1 MATPPIAS
9 FPAADARPLA
19 ARIADRLGPS
29 WRCVGDAVIRAWGEE
44 GRVDLAALHPE
55 RGIILLGFVEDGD
68 EANPAS
74 AVEAFRAMLADDG
87 FAERFPGHLPV
98 VALTA
103 SPATRARLVEKIEE
117 VFADGERPTVAP
129 GWVDWLEA
137 RLDPAAAETHGRA
150 TPRLVAPRRDEVPA
164 RGGASALAVPGRE
177 PPVRSADAGDNWRDW
192 SRQLGFALAVVAI
205 LLGAMAIFT
214 RAATLF

>member
-1 MATPPIAS
+1 M
-9 FPAADARPLA
+9 ADARPLS

-29 WRCVGDAVIRAWGEE
+29 WRCVADAVIRAWGEE

-55 RGIILLGFVEDGD
+55 RGVVLLGFVEDGD
-68 EANPAS
+68 EASPAS
-74 AVEAFRAMLADDG
+74 AVEAFRAMLQDEG
-87 FAERFPGHLPV
+87 FAARFPGHLPV

-103 SPATRARLVEKIEE
+103 PPAMRARLAERVEAA
-117 VFADGERPTVAP
+117 FADGERPTVAP

-137 RLDPAAAETHGRA
+137 RLDPGAPATAEGTA
-150 TPRLVAPRRDEVPA
+150 PRLVAPPRDEVPA
-164 RGGASALAVPGRE
+164 RGGASTLAVPGRE
-177 PPVRSADAGDNWRDW
+177 PPVRSASAGDNWRDW
-192 SRQLGFALAVVAI
+192 SRQLGFALAVVAM